1 MTLLEEIKQKFASGG
16 SGSSWRSLSTLSDPY
31 KSYVF
36 KDFGS
41 YGVAFSFAYNEPI
54 KEYFSNCKIYT
65 ATMMIEGQK
74 VDLLCLSCD
83 AKNLRN
89 EFATICAEFLDPGTD
104 GSNRHVIT
112 ADPIAWWK
120 NWRDLMGNKISER
133 QAYSVIAEMAVLEY
147 LIDQGKSPVWTA
159 ANGGSNDIE
168 TDDESFE
175 VKSTTRKYEAKIT
188 ISSEYQ
194 LQGKHPLFL
203 YFCRMESSPSGKSID
218 DMVELLVSK
227 GIQRYELENQL
238 TALDF
243 EVGRITRKE
252 KYKIIERR
260 WYKVDENFPKIVD
273 SSFIGGKKPDG
284 ISHIQYTIDLDT
296 LDYKAW

>member
-16 SGSSWRSLSTLSDPY
+16 SGNSWRTIACLPDNF

-36 KDFGS
+36 KDYGS
-41 YGVAFSFAYNEPI
+41 FGVAFPFQYSEPI
-54 KEYFSNCKIYT
+54 KEYFSNCKIFT
-65 ATMMIEGQK
+65 TTINIEGQT
-74 VDLLCLSCD
+74 VSLLCLSCD
-83 AKNLRN
+83 ANNLRN

-104 GSNRHVIT
+104 GANRHVIIN
-112 ADPIAWWK
+112 DPITWWK
-120 NWRDLMGNKISER
+120 NWRDLMGNKVAER

-147 LIDQGKSPVWTA
+147 LIDQGKAPVWTA
-159 ANGGSNDIE
+159 ANSGSNDIE

-175 VKSTTRKYEAKIT
+175 VKSTTKKYEAKIT

-194 LQGKHPLFL
+194 LKGKHPLFL

-218 DMVELLVSK
+218 DMVEVLVSK

-243 EVGRITRKE
+243 EAGRVTRKD
-252 KYKIIERR
+252 KYKIIEKR
-260 WYKVDENFPKIVD
+260 WYTVDEKFPKIVD
-273 SSFIGGKKPDG
+273 SSFVGGKKPDG